1 MSTDGPSGVGRGC
14 DGRAEEPGPPRQAW
28 VRSGMEL
35 LAEGRTAEVFA
46 YGEGRVLKLDRPD
59 CNGLSAVEGTVLA
72 TLAGAGLPVA
82 RPHGTVTVEGR
93 AGLVL
98 DRVEGPSLL
107 EVVAASD
114 PAEVDRLAARFAA
127 LQLRCNRTTVDGLP
141 DLVPRLHGEI
151 EASVPDGA
159 LRAELLRLLHELDDH
174 DEGGGGRG
182 VCHFDF
188 HPLNV
193 LVGPDGWVVIDW
205 LTVASGPP
213 AADLARTLVLWGQR
227 SSGTLGRF
235 FRVVRRDGRDG
246 RGLGDETLDAWVR
259 VVAAARVAEGF
270 DGEEREWLLRVASGS
285 ERLFA

>member
-1 MSTDGPSGVGRGC
+1 V
-14 DGRAEEPGPPRQAW
+14 
-28 VRSGMEL
+28 EL

-59 CNGLSAVEGTVLA
+59 WNGLSAFEGTVLER
-72 TLAGAGLPVA
+72 LAGAGLPVA

-93 AGLVL
+93 GGLIL
-98 DRVEGPSLL
+98 DRVVGPSLL
-107 EVVAASD
+107 QVL
-114 PAEVDRLAARFAA
+114 AESSPGELDDLAGRFAA
-127 LQLRCNRTTVDGLP
+127 LQLRCNRTTLDGLP

-151 EASVPDGA
+151 EASVPDQV
-159 LRAELLRLLHELDDH
+159 LRAELLALLVELDD
-174 DEGGGGRG
+174 GGHG

-188 HPLNV
+188 HPSNV

-205 LTVASGPP
+205 LTVASGPS

-227 SSGTLGRF
+227 ADGPVGRF
-235 FRVVRRDGRDG
+235 LGAVRRDGLDG
-246 RGLGDETLDAWVR
+246 RGLGDDALDAWVR

-270 DGEEREWLLRVASGS
+270 DGEERAWLLRVAGGA

>member
-1 MSTDGPSGVGRGC
+1 VGTLR
-14 DGRAEEPGPPRQAW
+14 
-28 VRSGMEL
+28 GMEL

-59 CNGLSAVEGTVLA
+59 WNGLSAFEGTVLA
-72 TLAGAGLPVA
+72 KLADAGLPVA

-93 AGLVL
+93 PGLVL
-98 DRVEGPSLL
+98 DRIEGPSLL
-107 EVVAASD
+107 EVVAASN

-127 LQLRCNRTTVDGLP
+127 LQLRCNRTTLDGLP
-141 DLVPRLHGEI
+141 DLVARLHGEI
-151 EASVPDGA
+151 EASVPDRA
-159 LRAELLRLLHELDDH
+159 LRAELLTLLHELDD
-174 DEGGGGRG
+174 GGHG

-193 LVGPDGWVVIDW
+193 LVGSDGWVVIDW

-235 FRVVRRDGRDG
+235 LRVVRRDGRDA

-270 DGEEREWLLRVASGS
+270 DGEEREWLLRVAGGSG
-285 ERLFA
+285 RLFA

>member
-1 MSTDGPSGVGRGC
+1 MLGTLRGV
-14 DGRAEEPGPPRQAW
+14 
-28 VRSGMEL
+28 EL

-59 CNGLSAVEGTVLA
+59 WNGLSAFEGTVLES
-72 TLAGAGLPVA
+72 LAAAGLPVA

-93 AGLVL
+93 TGLVL

-107 EVVAASD
+107 EVVVASS
-114 PAEVDRLAARFAA
+114 PEEVDGLAAEFAA
-127 LQLRCNRTTVDGLP
+127 LQLRCNRTTLGGLP

-159 LRAELLRLLHELDDH
+159 LRSELLALLHELDDD
-174 DEGGGGRG
+174 DEGGGAHG

-227 SSGTLGRF
+227 SSGTVGRF
-235 FRVVRRDGRDG
+235 LRAVRRDGRDG
-246 RGLGDETLDAWVR
+246 RGLGDDTLDAWVR
-259 VVAAARVAEGF
+259 VAAAARVAEGF
-270 DGEEREWLLRVASGS
+270 EGELRAWLLRVAGGA